1 MNAYHSTLLA
11 DEVSM
16 EPGKIHL
23 VNTGGQDGGDISQ
36 TICVAG
42 SNRLYRIRNDGS
54 GNGGS
59 GLMRIRATRTLLWFN
74 INSVFDLETGRSI
87 DVYGYTITVTALDT
101 LQLFGSFDTI

>member
-1 MNAYHSTLLA
+1 
-11 DEVSM
+11 M

-23 VNTGGQDGGDISQ
+23 VNTGGQGGGNITQ

-42 SNRLYRIRNDGS
+42 GNRLYRIRNDGS
-54 GNGGS
+54 GSGGL
-59 GLMRIRATRTLLWFN
+59 GLMRIRTSKMLLWFN
-74 INSVFDLETGRSI
+74 VSSVFDLEPGRSI